1 MISYDL
7 SDIKNSDEVCW
18 EYLPPD
24 ELEDGIDDT
33 WTETDAGLF
42 IRMNPITLALITAAE
57 QVRLKS
63 ICQGNILE
71 WIYRLNAL
79 FDAGKSVL
87 MVETDEGPVPI
98 RFQVTDLREHM
109 GLKISVIPYAKE
121 KFDAYIRQLRM
132 HRHLACD
139 DLEVI

>member
-24 ELEDGIDDT
+24 NFEEEFDDS
-33 WTETDAGLF
+33 WTETDGGLF
-42 IRMNPITLALITAAE
+42 IRMSPITLALITSAE

-71 WIYRLNAL
+71 WSYRLNAL

-87 MVETDEGPVPI
+87 MVETDEGAVPI
-98 RFQVTDLREHM
+98 RFQTIDLKEHL
-109 GLKISVIPYAKE
+109 GLKVSVTPWSKE

-132 HRHLACD
+132 HRHLACE
-139 DLEVI
+139 DLDMF